1 MARSLT
7 FAVGLADDDISRFLD
22 SDSDGDDDVGKVPP
36 LHRATTLAAPPPP
49 ITLLT
54 ATAWRGPEQ
63 TDPSGDASRLV
74 PPSRWDVD
82 VGWPG
87 ESVLPKRFGSFV
99 EGAELFDR
107 VFFAVSTTEA
117 MAMDAQQRLLLE
129 GCWEALGASALGASS
144 ITDAAAARAVAVG
157 VGVSYTEYY
166 LNAASQGMTALSATS
181 GSLSVVC
188 GRVSFALGLKGP
200 SLSVDTACSSSLVVA
215 HLAATSFLPGG
226 CRRALA
232 AGVNLTVRAETTA
245 VLSKAGMLAVDGRCK
260 TLDAAA
266 DGYMRGEACV
276 AHLLEAATS
285 GDLSP
290 RGAMEAAVLLGTPVN
305 QDGRSSSLTAP
316 NGPSQQA
323 VIRAALER
331 AGVPALDIGTL
342 EMHGTGT
349 ALGDPIEVGAAF
361 VMLQASGRAPLELH
375 AAKSRLLH
383 AEPAAGA
390 VGLAQLVL
398 RLGQMGRH
406 HNLHLHAI
414 NPHVASPLMEAG
426 LDSIGSIGLRNAL
439 ISNFGVDAPAT
450 VAFDYP
456 TIEGLAGFVLHHRRG
471 SIDLRN
477 TIQDAFD
484 VDLPGPITFDHPTP
498 AALADYIAVRHMLPL
513 AVTAHPWP
521 GDSSVIAPPSC
532 APSHTKLTEIVGW
545 SAAVAGNGQPDT
557 TMADRI
563 YDAAECVTPVPL
575 ERWDLETPRTDEEGP
590 QLAMPRFAA
599 WLDNVAD
606 FDGALFRL
614 SRPESQGLD
623 PQSRKLLEGTWMA
636 VQDATPAI
644 TANTLATTGV
654 FVGCV
659 WSEYMA
665 LQDGQRLQHTVAT
678 RIGSGLTFLAGRVSF
693 TFGFQA
699 LPPTWLN

>member
-1 MARSLT
+1 MARPLA
-7 FAVGLADDDISRFLD
+7 FAVGLADDDIARFLD
-22 SDSDGDDDVGKVPP
+22 SGSDSDWDEDVVQVPP
-36 LHRATTLAAPPPP
+36 LHRATTVSAPPPP

-63 TDPSGDASRLV
+63 TYPSGDASRLV

-87 ESVLPKRFGSFV
+87 ESALPKQFGSFV
-99 EGAELFDR
+99 EGAELFDH
-107 VFFAVSTTEA
+107 VFFAVSAPEA
-117 MAMDAQQRLLLE
+117 LAMDAQQRLLLE
-129 GCWEALGASALGASS
+129 GCWEALGASAVGASS
-144 ITDAAAARAVAVG
+144 TTDAAAARAVAVG

-276 AHLLEAATS
+276 VHLLEAATS
-285 GDLSP
+285 GDRSP
-290 RGAMEAAVLLGTPVN
+290 RGAMEAAVLLGTAVN

-361 VMLQASGRAPLELH
+361 LVLQATGRAPLELH

-406 HNLHLHAI
+406 HILHLHAI
-414 NPHVASPLMEAG
+414 NPHVASAQVLVMSCQLSAPALAYLADHQRAAG
-426 LDSIGSIGLRNAL
+426 VALHSCAFIGGGWWSLLPCDDCGSRTCPADRLATSSRLALRAGD
-439 ISNFGVDAPAT
+439 IPGVDMYGHTLQGLVWNMPRLVVRKPDASLAARGVSTAAAKHLDGAVIITGGLGALGALASAWLCGTSSQSDLWLLGRSGRASGETLAQLVHSVRQVTCAKADNLQARYMAPST
-450 VAFDYP
+450 CC
-456 TIEGLAGFVLHHRRG
+456 
-471 SIDLRN
+471 
-477 TIQDAFD
+477 QDA
-484 VDLPGPITFDHPTP
+484 
-498 AALADYIAVRHMLPL
+498 
-513 AVTAHPWP
+513 
-521 GDSSVIAPPSC
+521 
-532 APSHTKLTEIVGW
+532 
-545 SAAVAGNGQPDT
+545 
-557 TMADRI
+557 
-563 YDAAECVTPVPL
+563 
-575 ERWDLETPRTDEEGP
+575 
-590 QLAMPRFAA
+590 
-599 WLDNVAD
+599 
-606 FDGALFRL
+606 
-614 SRPESQGLD
+614 
-623 PQSRKLLEGTWMA
+623 
-636 VQDATPAI
+636 
-644 TANTLATTGV
+644 
-654 FVGCV
+654 
-659 WSEYMA
+659 
-665 LQDGQRLQHTVAT
+665 
-678 RIGSGLTFLAGRVSF
+678 
-693 TFGFQA
+693 
-699 LPPTWLN
+699 